1 MGGMDEWPIA
11 QRIVVWVIPVVF
23 AITVHEVAHGWVAKL
38 RGDNTASM
46 LGRLTLNPVKHIDW
60 IGTVLVP
67 GILILSFTG
76 FIFGWAKPVPVN
88 DKNLAN
94 PRVDMALVAVAGPV
108 ANVLMALLWAGIA
121 RIGVSVEV
129 ESISSPLIYM
139 GIAGVS
145 INLVLALINLIPV
158 PPLDGSR
165 VLACL
170 LPPKWAERFN
180 RIEGLGL
187 IVLLLLLVTDTL
199 SVILGYPLYYLQQ
212 FFFTIAGI

>member
-1 MGGMDEWPIA
+1 MDELTLA
-11 QRIVVWVIPVVF
+11 QRIVVWIIPVVF

-38 RGDNTASM
+38 RGDNTAAQ

-67 GILILSFTG
+67 AVLILSFTG

-88 DKNLAN
+88 DKNFHN
-94 PRVDMALVAVAGPV
+94 PRSDMALVAMAGPI
-108 ANVLMALLWAGIA
+108 ANLLMAMIWAGVA
-121 RIGVSVEV
+121 RIGVLVEL
-129 ESISSPLIYM
+129 ESISLPLIYM
-139 GIAGVS
+139 GIAGIS

-170 LPPKWAERFN
+170 LPTKWAWYFN

-187 IVLLLLLVTDTL
+187 IILLLLLVTDTL

-212 FFFTIAGI
+212 FF

>member
-1 MGGMDEWPIA
+1 MDELTLA

-108 ANVLMALLWAGIA
+108 ANVVMALLWAGIT

>member
-1 MGGMDEWPIA
+1 MDELTLA

-38 RGDNTASM
+38 RGDNAASM

-108 ANVLMALLWAGIA
+108 ANVVMALLWAGIA

-187 IVLLLLLVTDTL
+187 IVLFLLLVTDTL